1 MLNNIVTLKCGFRGH
16 LRSFK
21 LVPFESLG
29 AFSYS
34 LSIVTM
40 AISFIICE
48 IKRHIGRKSWFSHT
62 PLHSTP
68 SLGGGG
74 VPSEYFHPVWCV
86 KHVEWW
92 GYPMVKNF
100 EDIHNRLDTIPACD
114 RQTDRQTD
122 ILPRHSQRYAYASR
136 GKNVTKIWFDRLLIG
151 SIRGSWWLALTKKL
165 SCRGVMMLH
174 AVEHFAKPP
183 KVFRNDTFE

>member
-48 IKRHIGRKSWFSHT
+48 IKRHIGRKSWFFHT

-74 VPSEYFHPVWCV
+74 VPSVYFHPVWCV

-114 RQTDRQTD
+114 RQTDRQTSCHG
-122 ILPRHSQRYAYASR
+122 IVRAMHTRRAVKKFQFNNSVNFQNYLTNFSRLWSNYSALFSASC
-136 GKNVTKIWFDRLLIG
+136 V
-151 SIRGSWWLALTKKL
+151 
-165 SCRGVMMLH
+165 
-174 AVEHFAKPP
+174 
-183 KVFRNDTFE
+183 